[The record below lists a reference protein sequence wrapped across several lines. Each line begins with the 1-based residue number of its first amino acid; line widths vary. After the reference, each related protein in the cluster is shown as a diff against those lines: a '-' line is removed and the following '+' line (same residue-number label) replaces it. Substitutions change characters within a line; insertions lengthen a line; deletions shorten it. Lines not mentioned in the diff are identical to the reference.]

1 MIITQGVDIIMTL
14 HIKDL
19 LQLDLLKDAEIV
31 AGKNGANNEIVW
43 VNMMEIL
50 DQFDSLQKSELLLTT
65 GYGLNNKEQ
74 YKDLIVNL
82 YKKGLAGIAIQ
93 PGYYINEIPE
103 YLIECADRY
112 DFPIIKV
119 PKKVTFSHLTR
130 AILKEL
136 ENTSDDDFDTF
147 DNSKNLL
154 KEIFDGKEI
163 SGASRTYIKTVMED
177 EENYDS
183 FIMVTAIS
191 HIQDGIILQS
201 DIKIII
207 DKILLYLNKIS
218 PKVYE
223 EKINNK
229 YVLFFAIENDKLSQ
243 DLVFNL
249 SKIITNLSKIY
260 PSLSIRTSISNP
272 FNKVDNISKAYE
284 NALIIQNIMEKIQ
297 AKKGILSYYDADLL
311 QYIYSQGSKENVF
324 LYMNNVLKPLLDYDK
339 VNNSNFLN
347 VLKYFLLY
355 NGNMSKAAEN
365 LYIHRHTL
373 RSRLEKIREICGFD
387 PESFNSRLKYML
399 AIFIYNLYY

>member
-1 MIITQGVDIIMTL
+1 MTL
-14 HIKDL
+14 HVKDL
-19 LQLDLLKDAEIV
+19 LQLDLLKEAEIV
-31 AGKNGANNEIVW
+31 AGKNRANNEIVW

-50 DQFDSLQKSELLLTT
+50 DQFDSLQKDELLLTT

-112 DFPIIKV
+112 DFPIVKI
-119 PKKVTFSHLTR
+119 PKKVTFSHVTR

-136 ENTSDDDFDTF
+136 GNTSDDNLDTF

-154 KEIFDGKEI
+154 EEIFDGKEI
-163 SGASRTYIKTVMED
+163 NRASEIYIRSIMED
-177 EENYDS
+177 EKSYDS
-183 FIMVTAIS
+183 FIMVATIS

-201 DIKIII
+201 DIKIIL
-207 DKILLYLNKIS
+207 DKIMLYLNKIS

-229 YVLFFAIENDKLSQ
+229 YVFLFAIENDKLSQ
-243 DLVFNL
+243 DLVFDL

-260 PSLSIRTSISNP
+260 SNLSIRTSISNP
-272 FNKVDNISKAYE
+272 FNKIDDISKAYE
-284 NALIIQNIMEKIQ
+284 NSLIIQKIMEKIQ
-297 AKKGILSYYDADLL
+297 AKKGIFSYNDTDLL
-311 QYIYSQGSKENVF
+311 QYIYSQGSKENIF
-324 LYMNNVLKPLLDYDK
+324 FYMNNILKPLLDYDK

-347 VLKYFLLY
+347 ILKYFLLY
-355 NGNMSKAAEN
+355 NGNMNKTAEN

-373 RSRLEKIREICGFD
+373 RSRLEKISEICDFD
-387 PESFNSRLKYML
+387 PEDFNSRLKYML
-399 AIFIYNLYY
+399 AIFIYDLYY

>member
-1 MIITQGVDIIMTL
+1 MTL
-14 HIKDL
+14 HVKDL
-19 LQLDLLKDAEIV
+19 LQLDLLKEAEIV
-31 AGKNGANNEIVW
+31 AGKNRANNEIVW

-50 DQFDSLQKSELLLTT
+50 DQFDSLQKDELLLTT

-112 DFPIIKV
+112 DFPIVKI
-119 PKKVTFSHLTR
+119 PKKVTFSHVTR

-136 ENTSDDDFDTF
+136 GNTSDDNLDTF

-154 KEIFDGKEI
+154 EEIFDGKEI
-163 SGASRTYIKTVMED
+163 NRASEIYIRSIMED
-177 EENYDS
+177 EKSYDS
-183 FIMVTAIS
+183 FIMVATIS

-201 DIKIII
+201 DIKIIL
-207 DKILLYLNKIS
+207 DKIMLYLNKIS

-229 YVLFFAIENDKLSQ
+229 YVFLFAIENDKLSQ
-243 DLVFNL
+243 DLVFDL

-260 PSLSIRTSISNP
+260 SNLSIRTSISNP
-272 FNKVDNISKAYE
+272 FNKIDDISKAYE
-284 NALIIQNIMEKIQ
+284 NSLIIQKIMEKIQ
-297 AKKGILSYYDADLL
+297 AKKGIFSYNDIDLL
-311 QYIYSQGSKENVF
+311 QYIYSQGSKENIF
-324 LYMNNVLKPLLDYDK
+324 FYMNNILKPLLDYDK

-347 VLKYFLLY
+347 ILKYFLLY
-355 NGNMSKAAEN
+355 NGNMNKTAEN

-373 RSRLEKIREICGFD
+373 RSRLEKISEICDFD
-387 PESFNSRLKYML
+387 PEDFNSRLKYML
-399 AIFIYNLYY
+399 AIFIYDLYY

>member
-1 MIITQGVDIIMTL
+1 MTL
-14 HIKDL
+14 HVKDL
-19 LQLDLLKDAEIV
+19 LQLDLLKEAEIV
-31 AGKNGANNEIVW
+31 AGKNRANNEIVW

-50 DQFDSLQKSELLLTT
+50 DQFDSLQKDELLLTT

-112 DFPIIKV
+112 DFPIVKI
-119 PKKVTFSHLTR
+119 PKKVTFSHVTR

-136 ENTSDDDFDTF
+136 GNTSDDDFNTF

-154 KEIFDGKEI
+154 EEIFDGKEI
-163 SGASRTYIKTVMED
+163 NRTSEIYIRSIMED
-177 EENYDS
+177 EKNYDS
-183 FIMVTAIS
+183 FIMVAAIS

-201 DIKIII
+201 DIKIIL

-229 YVLFFAIENDKLSQ
+229 YVFLFAIENDKLSQ
-243 DLVFNL
+243 DLVFDL

-260 PSLSIRTSISNP
+260 SNLSIRTSISNP
-272 FNKVDNISKAYE
+272 FNKIDDISKSYE
-284 NALIIQNIMEKIQ
+284 NALIIQKIMEKTQ
-297 AKKGILSYYDADLL
+297 VKKGIFSYNDIDLL

-324 LYMNNVLKPLLDYDK
+324 FYMNNILKPLLDYDK

-347 VLKYFLLY
+347 ILKYFLLY
-355 NGNMSKAAEN
+355 NGNMNKAAEN

-373 RSRLEKIREICGFD
+373 RSRLEKIREICDFD
-387 PESFNSRLKYML
+387 PEDFNSRLKYML
-399 AIFIYNLYY
+399 AIFIYDLYY